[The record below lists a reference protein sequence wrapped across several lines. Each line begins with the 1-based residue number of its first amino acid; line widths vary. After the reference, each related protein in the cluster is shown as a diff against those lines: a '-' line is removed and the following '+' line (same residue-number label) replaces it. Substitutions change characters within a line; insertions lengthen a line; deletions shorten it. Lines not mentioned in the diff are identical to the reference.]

1 LGGAFDD
8 PTAGDEVVD
17 AQVFGEPGNKGD
29 CFGIKVDRD
38 GNVASAGVVGGDI
51 DANVDTAG
59 RQEKDEGANEG
70 KQATNRHEVE
80 DSCW

>member
-17 AQVFGEPGNKGD
+17 AQVFGESGNKGD
-29 CFGIKVDRD
+29 GFGIEVDHD
-38 GNVASAGVVGGDI
+38 GDVARAGVVGGDV
-51 DANVDTAG
+51 DAYINAAS
-59 RQEKDEGANEG
+59 RQEKDEGADEG
-70 KQATNRHEVE
+70 KQATKRHEVE

>member
-17 AQVFGEPGNKGD
+17 AQVFGESRNEGD
-29 CFGIKVDRD
+29 SFGIEVDHD
-38 GNVASAGVVGGDI
+38 GDVASTGVVGGDV
-51 DANVDTAG
+51 DAYVNAAG
-59 RQEKDEGANEG
+59 RKEKKECADEG
-70 KQATNRHEVE
+70 KQTTKRHEVE